1 MPSTRPTRRRPAVAG
16 LSVLAVLS
24 LGALSACGSATGSGA
39 SGAGGAS
46 GGSGQST
53 ASGPAGGAAG
63 RIAVTATD
71 TECTLSTTT
80 APAGTLTFAVTNQG
94 SKVNEFYVYAAGDR
108 IVGEVENITPGLSRE
123 LKLEVTEPGTLT
135 TACKPGMVGDGIRAP
150 FTVTG
155 SATAAGR
162 TDPKVGAAIAAY
174 QTYVAHQ
181 ADDLVT
187 QTGQFVAAVKA
198 GDVATAKS
206 LYPKAR
212 LPWERIEPVAEAFG
226 DLDPK
231 IDGREDVASEGM
243 AFTGYHRLEQ
253 DLWVDGLKADSPA
266 IADQLLADVTTIGAE
281 GKKVQLTGLS
291 IASGAKALL
300 DEVATGKVTGEEERY
315 SHTDLWDFQGNVE
328 GSAAAL
334 EALKPILEARQP
346 ALQASLDR
354 SYQALWT
361 ALTAHRDAS
370 GAYVSYTA
378 LSPDQVRALSVALD
392 AFSEQ
397 VAQVPGVVAQS

>member
-108 IVGEVENITPGLSRE
+108 ILGEVENITPGLSRE
-123 LKLEVTEPGTLT
+123 LKLEVTEPGPLT
-135 TACKPGMVGDGIRAP
+135 TACKPGMVGDGIRAA

-155 SATAAGR
+155 TAAPGK
-162 TDPKVGAAIAAY
+162 TDAKVAAAIAAY
-174 QTYVAHQ
+174 QSYVGQQ

-198 GDVATAKS
+198 GDVAAAKS

-231 IDGREDVASEGM
+231 IDGREDVTSEGM
-243 AFTGYHRLEQ
+243 AFTGYHRLEK

-266 IADQLLADVTTIGAE
+266 IADQLLADVTTIAAE
-281 GKKVQLTGLS
+281 AKKVELTGLS

-334 EALKPILEARQP
+334 EALEPVVQARKP
-346 ALQASLDR
+346 ALQTSLD
-354 SYQALWT
+354 STYQALWT
-361 ALTAHRDAS
+361 VLTSHRDAS

-378 LSPDQVRALSVALD
+378 LSPDQVKALSVALD

-397 VAQVPGVVAQS
+397 VAQVPGVVEQS

>member
-1 MPSTRPTRRRPAVAG
+1 MPSTRPTLGRLATAG
-16 LSVLAVLS
+16 LSALTLLTLA
-24 LGALSACGSATGSGA
+24 ACGGTGSTGGSGSGA
-39 SGAGGAS
+39 SGGATAAGAS
-46 GGSGQST
+46 G
-53 ASGPAGGAAG
+53 PI
-63 RIAVTATD
+63 RVTATD
-71 TECTLSTTT
+71 TECTLTATTG
-80 APAGTLTFAVTNQG
+80 AAGTLTFTVTNQG

-108 IVGEVENITPGLSRE
+108 IVGEIENITPGLSRE

-155 SATAAGR
+155 TAAPGK
-162 TDPKVGAAIAAY
+162 TDEKVATAIAAY
-174 QTYVAHQ
+174 TTYVGQQ
-181 ADDLVT
+181 ADALVA

-198 GDVATAKS
+198 GDVATAKA

-212 LPWERIEPVAEAFG
+212 LPWERIEPVAASFG

-231 IDGREDVASEGM
+231 VDGREDVVAEGM
-243 AFTGYHRLEQ
+243 AFTGYHRLEK
-253 DLWVDGLKADSPA
+253 DLWVDGLKADSA
-266 IADQLLADVTTIGAE
+266 AMADQLLADVTTVAAE
-281 GKKVQLTGLS
+281 AKKVQLTGLA

-334 EALKPILEARQP
+334 EALKPVIQARQP
-346 ALQASLDR
+346 ELQTALDTT
-354 SYQALWT
+354 YTALWSALTSHRGATGEYVVYT
-361 ALTAHRDAS
+361 ALT
-370 GAYVSYTA
+370 
-378 LSPDQVRALSVALD
+378 PDQVKALSVALD

-397 VAQVPGVVAQS
+397 VARVPAVVATP